1 MKDVSDKMQSI
12 NYAMEEIKKNTE
24 TLATESENSSAVT
37 EEQLA
42 VIDEVTN
49 QSTYLKEMA
58 DSLSFIIEKFSI

>member
-1 MKDVSDKMQSI
+1 MQSI

-24 TLATESENSSAVT
+24 TLAKESENSSAVT

-49 QSTYLKEMA
+49 QSVYLEEMA
-58 DSLSFIIEKFSI
+58 DSLNSTVEKFSI